1 MKHIHHDPTL
11 DTAEATTFKMDPFFE
26 LELVWHF
33 TKRDLPTMVIPAILY
48 TCTALKLAH
57 IPLLQSLMTTL
68 LVVVFLLA
76 ILLVFNI
83 SNQLCDIEEDRI
95 DKPDRPLPSGMI
107 SLKGAQDRCF
117 LSAFT
122 GLAIALYIEAV
133 PCTIL
138 FYAMA
143 YMHNN
148 LGGKRLWHVRTYLTA
163 TGILVPIIVGWNT
176 TAPIPKQV
184 LLLFLYIKVLWCII
198 GPIQDLRDLDGDSK
212 SGRNSFPIVFGV
224 TFTKLYG
231 IFGGVGLNIMLHFV
245 LDSFGKSGFLV
256 VFCEGL
262 LMIFLCALTI
272 RIYMSQKVREYKQ
285 CFLWF
290 MLYYDLLCLSGCL
303 LLLS

>member
-1 MKHIHHDPTL
+1 MKNNHYSPSSDKT
-11 DTAEATTFKMDPFFE
+11 EANTFKMDPFFE

-48 TCTALKLAH
+48 TCTALKLAQ
-57 IPLLQSLMTTL
+57 IPLLQSIMTTL
-68 LVVVFLLA
+68 LVVLFLLA

-117 LSAFT
+117 FCAFT
-122 GLAIALYIEAV
+122 GLTIALHIEAV
-133 PCTIL
+133 PWTIL

-148 LGGKRLWHVRTYLTA
+148 LGGKRLWHLRTYLTA
-163 TGILVPIIVGWNT
+163 TGILIPIIVGWKT
-176 TAPIPKQV
+176 TAPIPTPV
-184 LLLFLYIKVLWCII
+184 LLMFLYIKVLWCIM

-212 SGRNSFPIVFGV
+212 SGRKSFPIVFGV
-224 TFTKLYG
+224 GFTKLYA
-231 IFGGVGLNIMLHFV
+231 IFGGLGLNIMLHFV
-245 LDSFGKSGFLV
+245 LSSFGKSGFLV
-256 VFCEGL
+256 VFCEAV
-262 LMIFLCALTI
+262 LMFSLCALTV
-272 RIYMSQKVREYKQ
+272 RIYTSQKVREYKQ

-290 MLYYDLLCLSGCL
+290 MLYYDVLCLSGCL